1 MPDFNQAF
9 INGTIAPVRGTQTQT
24 VEGPFSATPPVIVT
38 HGDAA
43 DVDRAVHSA
52 CAALGDWSQSGL
64 ATRSTVLEAL
74 ATAIS
79 DRQVD
84 IAAAITADVGTPE
97 KISQIVQAGLP
108 VSVLRGFAQD
118 AEAALAPETIAH
130 STVHHRPI
138 GVIAAITPWNYPLHQ
153 AMAKVGAAL
162 AAGCTLVL
170 KPSELTPR
178 TNLIMMEILAA
189 TTPAGVINVV
199 CGDRTT
205 GAALVEHA
213 DVDAVSF
220 TGSVAG
226 GQSVALAA
234 AKHLKP
240 CFLELGGKSAGIVL
254 DDADLDLALKA
265 IVNGG
270 LLNTG
275 QTCNALT
282 RILVPAAMLDVAAD
296 KVAALAD
303 KMTTRLGPVVSQAQF
318 DAVQGFI
325 ARAEKTD
332 GVTLVTGGL
341 GHPDGLTDGYYVKPT
356 VFKVTDRGAE
366 VASTEVFGPVLSV
379 IGYGSDDDLV
389 ALANGTDYGLAA
401 ALWGEDTERIDAL
414 SARLRAGQI
423 DINGAPF
430 NPRAPFGGFARSGSG
445 REMGFHGIREFQRP
459 VSIQRKG

>member
-1 MPDFNQAF
+1 MSDFNQAL
-9 INGTIAPVRGTQTQT
+9 INGTIAPVQGRQTQDIA
-24 VEGPFSATPPVIVT
+24 GPFAANAAVTVT

-43 DVDRAVHSA
+43 DVDRAVH
-52 CAALGDWSQSGL
+52 AARAAFADWSQTDL
-64 ATRSTVLEAL
+64 ATRRAVLEAL
-74 ATAIS
+74 ATAIA
-79 DRQVD
+79 DRQAD
-84 IAAAITADVGTPE
+84 IATAITADVGTPE

-130 STVHHRPI
+130 STVHQRPI

-162 AAGCTLVL
+162 AAGCTMVL

-178 TNLIMMEILAA
+178 TNQIMMDILAS

-199 CGDRTT
+199 CGDRAT
-205 GAALVEHA
+205 GVALVEHA
-213 DVDAVSF
+213 GVDAVSF

-282 RILVPAAMLDVAAD
+282 RILVPAAMLDAAAD

-303 KMTTRLGPVVSQAQF
+303 KMTTRLGPVISQTQF

-325 ARAEKTD
+325 ARAEAAK
-332 GVTLVTGGL
+332 GVTLATGGL
-341 GHPDGLTDGYYVKPT
+341 GHPDGLADGFYVKPT
-356 VFKVTDRGAE
+356 VFKVTNRAAE
-366 VASTEVFGPVLSV
+366 IANTEVFGPVLSV

-401 ALWGEDTERIDAL
+401 ALWGQDDARVNAL
-414 SARLRAGQI
+414 AARLRAGQI

-430 NPRAPFGGFARSGSG
+430 NPRAPFGGFAHSGAG
-445 REMGFHGIREFQRP
+445 REMGLHGIREFQRP